1 MDLEKLVPCGPCTI
15 RLKFPCAQ
23 DFPTLT
29 SFFLTT
35 TIPTSQQLPL
45 TPSPRLYGSFGVSS
59 EIWYRR

>member
-15 RLKFPCAQ
+15 RLKFPCTL

-35 TIPTSQQLPL
+35 IPTSQWLP
-45 TPSPRLYGSFGVSS
+45 THSFSPSVWLFRRLKWNMVQA
-59 EIWYRR
+59 R